1 MTRIRQVARLTK
13 NNNNN
18 RKLRPG
24 AKNQFTLTEGRAG
37 SCDPMGSG
45 EQRARHFVM
54 ESLALAIEKECVP
67 VVKEILTIGC
77 QTRVECR
84 RLLALL
90 QQVRTAFK
98 AARPKREASLA
109 WTRSGRHVAWMKR
122 IEWSEFIVGK
132 SQCLLGD
139 TMLHYACRHG
149 KTCFI
154 DVLLD
159 LGEFA
164 SLFNRIRSS
173 GDNFCVF
180 TMSDYDSHLFFACV
194 LFLSFDACCFIQEL
208 NQFNIN

>member
-1 MTRIRQVARLTK
+1 MARIQHVARLTK
-13 NNNNN
+13 NNNNT
-18 RKLRPG
+18 RKQRPG
-24 AKNQFTLTEGRAG
+24 AKNPFTLTVGRAG
-37 SCDPMGSG
+37 SSDPMGIG

-54 ESLALAIEKECVP
+54 ESLAMAIEKECVP

-77 QTRVECR
+77 QTRFECR

-90 QQVRTAFK
+90 QEVRTAFK
-98 AARPKREASLA
+98 AAAAARPAAKEASLA

-122 IEWSEFIVGK
+122 IKWSEFVVGK
-132 SQCLLGD
+132 SQYLLGD

-159 LGEFA
+159 LGKFA

-173 GDNFCVF
+173 CDNFYVF
-180 TMSDYDSHLFFACV
+180 TMSEYDSHLFLLVYFSYHSMHVV
-194 LFLSFDACCFIQEL
+194 LFGS
-208 NQFNIN
+208 